1 MRWLRLWAPAILW
14 AVVISVFSTH
24 WFSAEATGRYILP
37 ILKWLLPEVSRHTL
51 ELLHGLIRKAAH
63 VVEYFIFSLLV
74 LRGIRAERKGWQLR
88 WGVAT
93 LAIAAGYAS
102 LDEFHQLFVP
112 GRGASVL
119 DVLRDT
125 AGAALAQV
133 WASWRSATQS
143 GKG

>member
-1 MRWLRLWAPAILW
+1 MRWLRLWAPAMLW
-14 AVVISVFSTH
+14 AVVIWAFSTQ

-37 ILKWLLPEVSRHTL
+37 ILKWLLPEVSRQTL

-63 VVEYFIFSLLV
+63 VVEYYIFSLLV
-74 LRGIRAERKGWQLR
+74 LRGIRAERKGWQLH

-93 LAIAAGYAS
+93 LAIAASYAS
-102 LDEFHQLFVP
+102 LDEFHQAFVP
-112 GRGASVL
+112 GRGASGL

-133 WASWRSATQS
+133 WAWRAATQS
-143 GKG
+143 GNG